1 MKHNNNTKKQTK
13 NICSL
18 SQKDKSDADPLV
30 DLEIEG
36 YHVRQVVLDFGSQ
49 VNIVTH
55 DTLEQLGRPR
65 LYESGIYLKLVDQ
78 GMIEPTEVWRNVNTT
93 IKGISTKVDFEIID
107 PKEGSSSFPAL
118 VGRS

>member
-1 MKHNNNTKKQTK
+1 MLYEIKGTNSEKQTK

-18 SQKDKSDADPLV
+18 NKKDKGDVDPLV

-49 VNIVTH
+49 VNIMTC
-55 DTLEQLGRPR
+55 DTCEQMGRPR
-65 LYESGIYLKLVDQ
+65 LYELGIYLKLADQ
-78 GMIEPTEVWRNVNTT
+78 GLIDPIGFWKNVDTT

-107 PKEGSSSFPAL
+107 PRKDPVPSQC
-118 VGRS
+118 